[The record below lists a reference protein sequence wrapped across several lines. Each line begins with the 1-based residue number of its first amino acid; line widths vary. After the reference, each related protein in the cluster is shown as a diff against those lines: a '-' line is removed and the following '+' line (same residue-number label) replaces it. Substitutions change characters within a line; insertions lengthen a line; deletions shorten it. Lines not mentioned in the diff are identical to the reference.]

1 LKSNK
6 APTIKDVAKKSH
18 TGIATVSR
26 VINNSGK
33 VSENTKNR
41 ILKAIDELGYTPNL
55 HARSLS
61 SKKGNS
67 ISLVIPDMGEFYGI
81 LYKYIEKNLAQ
92 MGYRVIVFPLVD
104 EISLAKIK
112 NKADLI
118 YQTDAVF
125 ISSLSVRKIFKDK
138 IPQKKLILVDSK
150 DDRFDSIYIDN
161 YDIGV
166 KAAEYLLSKS
176 KTTEKYLLISFK
188 ELENDFTSHVFKYRD
203 EGFLDTMKKHK
214 KRVKK
219 IDADLYWDGGYEA
232 MKKYSSKNSINKSK
246 VNVFATCDMLGFGV
260 RNFFNEKNLL
270 PNKNYNLIGVDDIP
284 ISKVIGLTTIH
295 QPLELMA
302 DNAVGIFKKFLE
314 NKEKKITHKKIESKL
329 IVRETWALY

>member
-1 LKSNK
+1 
-6 APTIKDVAKKSH
+6 
-18 TGIATVSR
+18 
-26 VINNSGK
+26 
-33 VSENTKNR
+33 
-41 ILKAIDELGYTPNL
+41 
-55 HARSLS
+55 
-61 SKKGNS
+61 
-67 ISLVIPDMGEFYGI
+67 
-81 LYKYIEKNLAQ
+81 
-92 MGYRVIVFPLVD
+92 
-104 EISLAKIK
+104 
-112 NKADLI
+112 
-118 YQTDAVF
+118 
-125 ISSLSVRKIFKDK
+125 
-138 IPQKKLILVDSK
+138 
-150 DDRFDSIYIDN
+150 
-161 YDIGV
+161 
-166 KAAEYLLSKS
+166 
-176 KTTEKYLLISFK
+176 
-188 ELENDFTSHVFKYRD
+188 
-203 EGFLDTMKKHK
+203 MKKHK

-329 IVRETWALY
+329 IVRET